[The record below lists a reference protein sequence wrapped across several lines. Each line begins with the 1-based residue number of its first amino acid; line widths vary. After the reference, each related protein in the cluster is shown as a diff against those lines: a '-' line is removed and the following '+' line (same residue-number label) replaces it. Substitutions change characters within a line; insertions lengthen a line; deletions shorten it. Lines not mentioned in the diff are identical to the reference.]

1 MMKDSLPPAAK
12 IGKDAKESVQECASE
27 YISFLASEAA
37 EHSNGEKRKTLV
49 SFDQIISCIEVIDKC
64 V

>member
-1 MMKDSLPPAAK
+1 MMKDSLPAAAK

-49 SFDQIISCIEVIDKC
+49 RPQSIGQDLTDQTIER
-64 V
+64 